1 MIMKN
6 FTQYLVEAKNRN
18 KEYTKVLTQLD
29 KALMG
34 QQSDIDT
41 AVSEFIK
48 PNGPTIY
55 AFITNKVKDAI
66 KIGYTDQ
73 HPEKRIDQW
82 RKYYGKSPED
92 VKCAFGQRNRAKR

>member
-1 MIMKN
+1 MKD

-34 QQSDIDT
+34 QQSDIDA

-55 AFITNKVKDAI
+55 ALVTNKDKDAI
-66 KIGYTDQ
+66 KNGYKEQ
-73 HPEKRIDQW
+73 QQKKRIE
-82 RKYYGKSPED
+82 K
-92 VKCAFGQRNRAKR
+92 